1 LKIECKKAEKEL
13 EKQRFFQFVVKNKQ
27 ILIRNRLENFQKNKR
42 MDLTSA
48 KKYIYYI
55 TPPMKSQGFFKKF

>member
-48 KKYIYYI
+48 KKYVKILV
-55 TPPMKSQGFFKKF
+55 